1 MQTDQSESTAEVND
15 DEENST
21 YYCETA
27 LESLIIQF
35 SSFTINKL
43 VILDINMISM

>member
-21 YYCETA
+21 YYCETG
-27 LESLIIQF
+27 
-35 SSFTINKL
+35 SFCIRIADNSVFL
-43 VILDINMISM
+43 LYY